1 MDILVQTP
9 LLEEGEKMN
18 FPKLQITKT
27 DIKLDMQIHDPIQQ
41 ISQPRA
47 KQTIEQPTGKL
58 DINISKGVLQ
68 IDQSQAWRD
77 MGLLTPKDSVQKY
90 VADGRQAVLKS
101 ISKTV
106 QEGRQMM
113 LNSGNGQEGSIIASI
128 SKQNHGPHRVPMN
141 IKFIPSVGSV
151 KIDYTP
157 AKVDVNYTPQQPN
170 INVQLNQPTHDYQQG
185 KVTHNTI
192 QKPSIKID
200 FIE

>member
-1 MDILVQTP
+1 
-9 LLEEGEKMN
+9 MN

-27 DIKLDMQIHDPIQQ
+27 DTKLNMSIHEPIQK
-41 ISQPRA
+41 ISQPKA
-47 KQTIEQPTGKL
+47 KQTIEQPAGKL
-58 DINISKGVLQ
+58 DIHVSEGKLQ

-77 MGLLTPKDSVQKY
+77 VGLLTPKESVQKY
-90 VADGRQAVLKS
+90 VADGRQAVLKG

-113 LNSGNGQEGSIIASI
+113 VNSGNGQRGSIVASI
-128 SKQNHGPHRVPMN
+128 AKQNHGPHRVPMN

-157 AKVDVNYTPQQPN
+157 AKVDVNFTPQQPK
-170 INVQLNQPTHDYQQG
+170 IDVQVNQPTHDYQQG
-185 KVTHNTI
+185 KVTHEI
-192 QKPSIKID
+192 VQRPSIEID